1 MRTAPAPQQSE
12 QPTLETAW
20 VEDESAPAPSH
31 KRAIVVILI
40 AVVALIASGVAAWVL
55 TTPQPQTPA
64 PQPAATQTARA
75 YTASD
80 YEENRAICREMYETR
95 DLQLYWSCV
104 VGDIR
109 LGQETDPTVPLA
121 DLPPVR
127 LAPKASLGGQTDI
140 TFAPDATA
148 RCYAT
153 GYCLTNATFNAG
165 HTNVQVMF
173 TRGDGD
179 IMGIFVPTQ
188 DAPTVMTQ
196 EVLAP
201 YMPTGAAPDPTVHQA
216 TLSRIHMGADTH
228 AASAPSAKAPTIL
241 TVSVDQDRKRPR
253 TGDAF
258 ATSSSPAR
266 AAVPATPPTKTA
278 NQSGTRNLVMSPTVR
293 PSSYPPGEAD
303 PGRRPRPRTLGA

>member
-1 MRTAPAPQQSE
+1 MRATPAPQQPE
-12 QPTLETAW
+12 RPTLETTW
-20 VEDESAPAPSH
+20 LEEGENTPAPSP
-31 KRAIVVILI
+31 KRAIIVILI
-40 AVVALIASGVAAWVL
+40 AVVALIASGVAAWVWS
-55 TTPQPQTPA
+55 TPQPQTPA
-64 PQPAATQTARA
+64 PQPAATQEARA

-80 YEENRAICREMYETR
+80 YEENRAACREMYETR

-109 LGQETDPTVPLA
+109 LGQETDPAVPLT

-140 TFAPDATA
+140 AFAPDATA
-148 RCYAT
+148 RCYAI
-153 GYCLTNATFNAG
+153 GYCLTDATFNNG
-165 HTNVQVMF
+165 HTSVQVMF

-216 TLSRIHMGADTH
+216 TLSRIHMGATTLVGYVFSQPRYCGDT
-228 AASAPSAKAPTIL
+228 PDECSAKYT
-241 TVSVDQDRKRPR
+241 SR
-253 TGDAF
+253 T
-258 ATSSSPAR
+258 P
-266 AAVPATPPTKTA
+266 VPFT
-278 NQSGTRNLVMSPTVR
+278 GTTHITTQA
-293 PSSYPPGEAD
+293 EAQ
-303 PGRRPRPRTLGA
+303 AQN

>member
-1 MRTAPAPQQSE
+1 MRTAPAPQQPE
-12 QPTLETAW
+12 RPTLETAW
-20 VEDESAPAPSH
+20 VEDADTPAPSR
-31 KRAIVVILI
+31 KRAIIVIII
-40 AVVALIASGVAAWVL
+40 AVVALIASGVAAWVWS
-55 TTPQPQTPA
+55 TPQAQPPA
-64 PQPAATQTARA
+64 PQPTATQTARA

-80 YEENRAICREMYETR
+80 YEENRAVCREMYETR

-109 LGQETDPTVPLA
+109 LGQETDPAVPLA

-153 GYCLTNATFNAG
+153 GYCLTDATFNAS
-165 HTNVQVMF
+165 HTNVKVMF

-179 IMGIFVPTQ
+179 IMGLFVPTT

-216 TLSRIHMGADTH
+216 TLSRIHMGGTTLVGYVFSQPRYCGDT
-228 AASAPSAKAPTIL
+228 PDVCSAKYTA
-241 TVSVDQDRKRPR
+241 R
-253 TGDAF
+253 TPIPF
-258 ATSSSPAR
+258 T
-266 AAVPATPPTKTA
+266 
-278 NQSGTRNLVMSPTVR
+278 GTTHITTQA
-293 PSSYPPGEAD
+293 EAQN
-303 PGRRPRPRTLGA
+303 

>member
-1 MRTAPAPQQSE
+1 MRAAPAPQQPE

-20 VEDESAPAPSH
+20 VEDEATPASSP
-31 KRAIVVILI
+31 KRAIIVILI

-55 TTPQPQTPA
+55 STPQPQTPA
-64 PQPAATQTARA
+64 PQPAATQEARA
-75 YTASD
+75 YTSSD
-80 YEENRAICREMYETR
+80 YEENRETCREMYETR

-109 LGQETDPTVPLA
+109 LGQETDPAVPLA

-153 GYCLTNATFNAG
+153 GYCLTDATFNAS
-165 HTNVQVMF
+165 HTNVKVMF

-179 IMGIFVPTQ
+179 IMGLFVPTT

-216 TLSRIHMGADTH
+216 TLSRIHMGADTLVGYVF
-228 AASAPSAKAPTIL
+228 SQPRYCGDTPDECSAKYTA
-241 TVSVDQDRKRPR
+241 R
-253 TGDAF
+253 TPIPF
-258 ATSSSPAR
+258 T
-266 AAVPATPPTKTA
+266 
-278 NQSGTRNLVMSPTVR
+278 GTTHITTQA
-293 PSSYPPGEAD
+293 EAQ
-303 PGRRPRPRTLGA
+303 AQN

>member
-1 MRTAPAPQQSE
+1 MRAAPAPQQPT

-20 VEDESAPAPSH
+20 VEDESASATSR
-31 KRAIVVILI
+31 KRAIIVILI
-40 AVVALIASGVAAWVL
+40 VILIALIASGVAAWVL
-55 TTPQPQTPA
+55 TAPQPQTPA

-80 YEENRAICREMYETR
+80 YEENRTVCREMYETR
-95 DLQLYWSCV
+95 ELQLYWSCV

-109 LGQETDPTVPLA
+109 LGQETDPAVSLT

-140 TFAPDATA
+140 AFAPDATA

-153 GYCLTNATFNAG
+153 GYCLTDATFNAG
-165 HTNVQVMF
+165 QTSVQVMF

-179 IMGIFVPTQ
+179 IMGIFVSTQ

-216 TLSRIHMGADTH
+216 TLSRIHMGGNTLVGYVFSQPRYCGDT
-228 AASAPSAKAPTIL
+228 PDECSAKYTA
-241 TVSVDQDRKRPR
+241 R
-253 TGDAF
+253 TPIPF
-258 ATSSSPAR
+258 T
-266 AAVPATPPTKTA
+266 
-278 NQSGTRNLVMSPTVR
+278 GTNHITTQA
-293 PSSYPPGEAD
+293 EAQN
-303 PGRRPRPRTLGA
+303 